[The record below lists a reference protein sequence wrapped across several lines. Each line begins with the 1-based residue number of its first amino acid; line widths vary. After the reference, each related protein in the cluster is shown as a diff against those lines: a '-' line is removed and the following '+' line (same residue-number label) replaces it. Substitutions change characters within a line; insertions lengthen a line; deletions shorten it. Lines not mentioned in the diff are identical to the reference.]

1 MIERRD
7 QDDVAILR
15 IEHGKANAFDLEL
28 CIEIESALEGLGPE
42 IRAVVLTG
50 TASIFSAG
58 LDLRRLLAE
67 DADYV
72 DDLVPRFDALLRRV
86 LSLPI
91 PVVASINGHA
101 IAGGCILAAACD
113 HRLMVD
119 DESLRIGVTELLVGV
134 PFPVLALETV
144 REVVAG
150 PRLWDLVLSART
162 LNPREA
168 LDMGLVD
175 DLLPRETILS
185 SAHAAA
191 QRLGSI
197 PAAAFA
203 ATKRQLRQ
211 PLFDRVGRTTEGF
224 DPEIRRIWKSEEARA
239 SIREFVGDRIG
250 RSGGRDR

>member
-15 IEHGKANAFDLEL
+15 IEHGKANAFDPEF
-28 CIEIESALEGLGPE
+28 CDEIGEALAGLGE
-42 IRAVVLTG
+42 DVRALVLTG
-50 TASIFSAG
+50 TGSIFSAG
-58 LDLRRLLAE
+58 LDLRRLLEE
-67 DADYV
+67 DEAYV
-72 DDLVPRFDALLRRV
+72 DELVPRFDAMLRRI

-91 PVVASINGHA
+91 PVVASMNGHA

-119 DESLRIGVTELLVGV
+119 DESLRIGVTELAVGV
-134 PFPVLALETV
+134 PFPVLALETM

-150 PRLWDLVLSART
+150 PRLWNLVLSART

-168 LDMGLVD
+168 LDIGLVD
-175 DLLPRETILS
+175 DLVPRETILS

-191 QRLGSI
+191 QRLGSV
-197 PAAAFA
+197 PLATFA

-211 PLFDRVGRTTEGF
+211 PLFDRVGRYSEGM
-224 DPEIRRIWKSEEARA
+224 DPDIRTIWKSERARDA
-239 SIREFVGDRIG
+239 IREFVGDRIG
-250 RSGGRDR
+250 GPKSGG